1 MYGYSTVF
9 GIDVHA
15 RSTTVCALDPATGEV
30 ERRKFPGVAP
40 FDEMTAW
47 FEEFPGPRR
56 GFYEAGCTGYGAARA
71 LTAGDTTVVP
81 VAPHATPS
89 SPASRARKNDR
100 ADAENLAAHG
110 SHDELTVVWVPDPE
124 VEGLRDASHAIEDLT
139 DMLAQARQRVVS
151 LLMRHDYVWTGEAE
165 GLKRPRPLWGRHHR
179 EWLEGVDLGSPGSR
193 LALDTMLGVVRELEE
208 ALREA
213 VEGARKAAAA
223 SAIAPAIEAAQCLK
237 GVGFLTALSVAAQI
251 GDFERFGSGRKVTAY
266 FGLAPRDGSTG
277 DDVNLGRITKQGCS
291 TSRRYLVEGAW
302 VHSWCG
308 TGPAARRPDVPR
320 EVASEAAKLSR
331 RLTEHRRSMI
341 KGGLDARKANVATA
355 AETARFIL
363 FLGRDAMRAAA
374 AAKAAE
380 S

>member
-9 GIDVHA
+9 GIDVHS
-15 RSTTVCALDPATGEV
+15 RTTTVCALQRETGEV
-30 ERRKFPGVAP
+30 ETRTFPGVEP
-40 FDEMTAW
+40 FEEMSAW

-56 GFYEAGCTGYGAARA
+56 GFYEAGCTGFGAARA
-71 LTAGDTTVVP
+71 LTAGDTSVVP
-81 VAPHATPS
+81 VAPHATPTS
-89 SPASRARKNDR
+89 AASRARKNDR
-100 ADAENLAAHG
+100 ADAENLAEQG
-110 SHDELTVVWVPDPE
+110 SNGKLSVVWVPDPE

-139 DMLAQARQRVVS
+139 DMVTSARQRVVS
-151 LLMRHDYVWTGEAE
+151 LAMRHGHVWTGEAE

-179 EWLEGVDLGSPGSR
+179 EWLEGLDMGSRGAR
-193 LALDTMLGVVRELEE
+193 LALDTMLGVVRELEA

-266 FGLAPRDGSTG
+266 FGFAPWQDSTG
-277 DDVNLGRITKQGCS
+277 SRDRLGSITKQGCS

-302 VHSWCG
+302 VHTWCRP
-308 TGPAARRPDVPR
+308 GPGARRPGVPR

-331 RLTEHRRSMI
+331 RLTERRRAMLAR
-341 KGGLDARKANVATA
+341 GVDPRKANVATA

-374 AAKAAE
+374 AAEAAE
-380 S
+380 A